1 MKRIVTLILAAGLIL
16 GATSAA
22 QAVDFKVSGL
32 WQHRVSFADRNFE
45 KHNGDDK
52 LRAASRLRTQIDV
65 IASESLKGVMF
76 FEIGDQNWGS
86 SKDGASLGTDGKMVK
101 VRYSYVDWV
110 IPQTDAMVRMG
121 LQNFSLPGFVSSS
134 PILGGGSADGAGITL
149 SGQFN
154 ENVGASLF
162 WLRAENDNRTGG
174 YGIDETNPYS
184 DAMDFIGLTVPLTFD
199 GVKVTPW
206 AMVGMIGRDSLDT
219 DKDAIS
225 QKGGLIPIQ
234 ADISP
239 DALKDRHNTAWW
251 VGVAS
256 ELTYFD
262 PFRIAVDAAYG
273 SVDMGSYKTLDG
285 RTIRDFDVKRAGW
298 FASILG
304 EYKMDYFTPGIL
316 FWYASGDDSNAY
328 NGSERMPSI
337 EGSWTASS
345 YGFDD
350 NYGRD
355 SSDMIG
361 LTNDGTMGVYLQ
373 AKDISFVEDLTHIFR
388 VGFVKGTNN
397 TEMAQYV
404 GTPYAGDYR
413 ALSNN
418 NLYLTTADKA
428 WEVNFDTQYKIYKD
442 LTLGVELGWI
452 NLDLNEDVW
461 KNANSYKDNIY
472 RGAVTL
478 QYTF

>member
-1 MKRIVTLILAAGLIL
+1 
-16 GATSAA
+16 
-22 QAVDFKVSGL
+22 
-32 WQHRVSFADRNFE
+32 
-45 KHNGDDK
+45 
-52 LRAASRLRTQIDV
+52 
-65 IASESLKGVMF
+65 
-76 FEIGDQNWGS
+76 
-86 SKDGASLGTDGKMVK
+86 
-101 VRYSYVDWV
+101 
-110 IPQTDAMVRMG
+110 
-121 LQNFSLPGFVSSS
+121 
-134 PILGGGSADGAGITL
+134 
-149 SGQFN
+149 
-154 ENVGASLF
+154 
-162 WLRAENDNRTGG
+162 
-174 YGIDETNPYS
+174 
-184 DAMDFIGLTVPLTFD
+184 
-199 GVKVTPW
+199 
-206 AMVGMIGRDSLDT
+206 
-219 DKDAIS
+219 
-225 QKGGLIPIQ
+225 
-234 ADISP
+234 
-239 DALKDRHNTAWW
+239 
-251 VGVAS
+251 
-256 ELTYFD
+256 
-262 PFRIAVDAAYG
+262 
-273 SVDMGSYKTLDG
+273 MGSIG
-285 RTIRDFDVKRAGW
+285 GFDVERSGW

-428 WEVNFDTQYKIYKD
+428 WEVNFDTQYKIYQD
-442 LTLGVELGWI
+442 LTLCVELGWI
-452 NLDLNEDVW
+452 NLDLDKKVW
-461 KNANSYKDNIY
+461 GLDSDEYRDNAF

-478 QYTF
+478 QYAF